1 MAKPK
6 TPLLSVGARGTIAD
20 SLTFQKR
27 GRATI
32 ARKKPIPVDA
42 KSPAQLIWRQVYR
55 DAVATWHALTP
66 EEKEAWRGVCPGLT
80 AYQCFMRSELRKV
93 VPPPEEYTEEQT
105 FSFLPQ
111 GLYAGAV
118 TRAGQRLT
126 ISNRKVTK
134 LGFWLTKLGSPT
146 GIVTFTIRTPVG
158 NVVLLEKAWGD
169 ASGLTTTKTYYE
181 VAFDT
186 PTIIN
191 EQVYILAEFSGGSLN
206 NEVEYC
212 YRASDVKPDECYV
225 FYEAGYY
232 SPKLAWDGAYRY
244 KYYLP

>member
-6 TPLLSVGARGTIAD
+6 SPLLSLGARGTIAD
-20 SLTFQKR
+20 GLTFQKR
-27 GRATI
+27 GQLTI
-32 ARKKPIPVDA
+32 ARKKPIPTDP
-42 KSPAQLIWRQVYR
+42 KSPAQLAQRQTYR
-55 DAVATWHALTP
+55 DAVDAWHALSP
-66 EEKEAWRGVCPGLT
+66 AEQEAWRGLCPGLT
-80 AYQCFMRSELRKV
+80 AYQCFMSSELKYA
-93 VPPPEEYTEEQT
+93 PPEEYTEEQT
-105 FSFLPQ
+105 SCLPRE

-118 TRAGQRLT
+118 IRAGQRLT

-146 GIVTFTIRTPVG
+146 GPVTFTIRTLIG

-186 PTIIN
+186 PTIID
-191 EQVYILAEFSGGSLN
+191 ELVYILAEFSGGSLN

-212 YRASDVKPDECYV
+212 YRGFDVKPDECYV